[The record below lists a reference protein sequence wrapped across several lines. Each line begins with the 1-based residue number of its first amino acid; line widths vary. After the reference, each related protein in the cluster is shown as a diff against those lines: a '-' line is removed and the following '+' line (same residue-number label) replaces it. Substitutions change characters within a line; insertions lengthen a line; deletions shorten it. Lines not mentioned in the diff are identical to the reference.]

1 MHLYLSVLRSITEE
15 GWAEIIR
22 VIHVWVEC
30 TTRQFRMAGLL
41 SVHLLFNQSLLHS
54 HDYPTLLIIGLNSN
68 FLLACSLSQLL
79 VSLVIDEP
87 V

>member
-1 MHLYLSVLRSITEE
+1 MHLYLPVLRDITEE
-15 GWAEIIR
+15 GWAEITR

-54 HDYPTLLIIGLNSN
+54 HGYAILLLVGLNQELRPCPLPQPW
-68 FLLACSLSQLL
+68 F
-79 VSLVIDEP
+79 P
-87 V
+87 W